1 MDTDVVSGRIY
12 AIFAPNEGVVLRRV
26 FLNSTQDGYVLRS
39 EASSFPETQL
49 AAGLLAKRMLGRV
62 AWVLQEV

>member
-1 MDTDVVSGRIY
+1 M
-12 AIFAPNEGVVLRRV
+12 LRRV

-39 EASSFPETQL
+39 EAAAFPETQL
-49 AAGLLAKRMLGRV
+49 AASLLTKRMLGRV